1 MKGEK
6 MKTYKL
12 IYEETIVYEKY
23 VQDKEDK
30 IPNEILDEHIQD
42 LSNWQIKD
50 SDSQYNDIKLIK
62 ESEEQI

>member
-1 MKGEK
+1 

-30 IPNEILDEHIQD
+30 VPDEILNEHVQN

-50 SDSQYNDIKLIK
+50 VDSQYNEIQLIEK
-62 ESEEQI
+62 

>member
-1 MKGEK
+1 

-62 ESEEQI
+62 ESEEQIWLTF

>member
-1 MKGEK
+1 

-23 VQDKEDK
+23 VQDKEDQ
-30 IPNEILDEHIQD
+30 IPNEILNEHIQD

-50 SDSQYNDIKLIK
+50 TDSQYNDIKLIK
-62 ESEEQI
+62 ESNDE

>member
-1 MKGEK
+1 

-30 IPNEILDEHIQD
+30 KFKLNERQVEFESKQL
-42 LSNWQIKD
+42 
-50 SDSQYNDIKLIK
+50 KLAF
-62 ESEEQI
+62 

>member
-1 MKGEK
+1 

-30 IPNEILDEHIQD
+30 VPDEILFEHVQN

-50 SDSQYNDIKLIK
+50 VDSQYNEIQLIEK
-62 ESEEQI
+62 